1 MAYNEFSI
9 ESAIAPRTGRPS
21 VKIQGAANAVRIMQ
35 NPSRATEDYVQGAI
49 TSLGAANRQIL
60 YVNSS
65 LEALNDRLR
74 IASKIA
80 YAVNT
85 SKRRGAE
92 GFGNVPM
99 MNPWEF
105 ALEEDNSNK
114 SDGFFRRVWDAIK
127 TACRRVIEA
136 IAHLIKFI
144 GNAVAGMDA
153 KMQQKHFTLWDPK
166 TMSNTKVDDI
176 KFKSPN
182 WNINYSGKG
191 GIVDFL
197 DKVAGAYASGTREVN
212 NNQTLDELK
221 NHLEKNL
228 SDKQNT
234 MVKYSSIDESDSK
247 IDSKDLANQM
257 LQKDLKAIFA
267 VETGSAKDLILK
279 KFCSGDKTV
288 EMTCGK
294 MKALSDDFKCLA
306 NTELS
311 KKASKMIST
320 VHDQQKTFT
329 KMTKLIDQIASK
341 VSKPE
346 AKNDKETQKTNM
358 RAISNRMANICNS
371 RIRYNSYWTSLVLE
385 VQMMCLRFNK
395 SAHIALKHYLRA
407 AKKIGDEKKTTETEN
422 VSTEALFQF

>member
-105 ALEEDNSNK
+105 ALEEDNSIK

-136 IAHLIKFI
+136 IAHLIKYI
-144 GNAVAGMDA
+144 GNAVASMDT
-153 KMQQKHFTLWDPK
+153 KMQQKHYDLWDKKGRP
-166 TMSNTKVDDI
+166 TSTDADNT
-176 KFKSPN
+176 KFKSPD
-182 WNINYSGKG
+182 WKIKYSGKG
-191 GIVDFL
+191 GIADFL
-197 DKVAGAYASGTREVN
+197 TQVEGAYASGTKEVN
-212 NNQTLDELK
+212 NEQDLKKLEDVLK
-221 NHLEKNL
+221 NDLTAKRDTNVAPNH
-228 SDKQNT
+228 T
-234 MVKYSSIDESDSK
+234 GSSALKVDSK
-247 IDSKDLANQM
+247 ELANEMLKKDL
-257 LQKDLKAIFA
+257 QKLFA
-267 VETGSAKDLILK
+267 KDTGSAKELVLG
-279 KFCSGDKTV
+279 KFCNGTKNK
-288 EMTCGK
+288 EMSCK
-294 MKALSDDFKCLA
+294 EMKLLSEDFKCLA
-306 NTELS
+306 GKDLAT
-311 KKASKMIST
+311 KATKMISA
-320 VHDQQKTFT
+320 VHEQQKTFT

-341 VSKPE
+341 VSKP
-346 AKNDKETQKTNM
+346 ADKNNSQAMLNTNH
-358 RAISNRMANICNS
+358 ISNQMANICNS
-371 RIRYNSYWTSLVLE
+371 RIRYNSYWTSLILE
-385 VQMMCLRFNK
+385 VQMMCLRYNK

-407 AKKIGDEKKTTETEN
+407 AKVITDEKKTTETEN
-422 VSTEALFQF
+422 ASTEALFQF

>member
-136 IAHLIKFI
+136 IAHLIKYI
-144 GNAVAGMDA
+144 GNAVAGMDT
-153 KMQQKHFTLWDPK
+153 KMQQKHYKLYVDNGSK
-166 TMSNTKVDDI
+166 TITDVDNT
-176 KFKSPN
+176 KFKSPD
-182 WNINYSGKG
+182 WKMKYSD
-191 GIVDFL
+191 ITTFL
-197 DKVAGAYASGTREVN
+197 TSVGGAYASGTKEVN
-212 NNQTLDELK
+212 NEQDLKKLEDYLK
-221 NHLEKNL
+221 NDLEAKRG
-228 SDKQNT
+228 S
-234 MVKYSSIDESDSK
+234 MVVPNHTGSSSSSVNSK
-247 IDSKDLANQM
+247 ELANEMLKKDL
-257 LQKDLKAIFA
+257 QKLFA
-267 VETGSAKDLILK
+267 KDSGSAKELVLG
-279 KFCSGDKTV
+279 KFCNGTKNKEITCK
-288 EMTCGK
+288 EMK
-294 MKALSDDFKCLA
+294 LLSDNFKCLA
-306 NTELS
+306 ANELS
-311 KKASKMIST
+311 QKAKNMISA
-320 VHDQQKTFT
+320 VHEQQKTFT

-341 VSKPE
+341 VIKPD
-346 AKNDKETQKTNM
+346 AKNNSDSTYNTN
-358 RAISNRMANICNS
+358 RVSNQMANICNS

-407 AKKIGDEKKTTETEN
+407 SKMIKDEKKTTETEN

>member
-105 ALEEDNSNK
+105 ALEDDGSIK

-136 IAHLIKFI
+136 IAHLIKYI
-144 GNAVAGMDA
+144 GNAVAGMDT
-153 KMQQKHFTLWDPK
+153 KMQQKHYALWKPSMATAD
-166 TMSNTKVDDI
+166 VD
-176 KFKSPN
+176 KKEFKSPD
-182 WNINYSGKG
+182 WKMKYSDISAFLTKVEGSYAEGTMKINDEK
-191 GIVDFL
+191 
-197 DKVAGAYASGTREVN
+197 
-212 NNQTLDELK
+212 ELK
-221 NHLEKNL
+221 EYAEKMNN
-228 SDKQNT
+228 SENT
-234 MVKYSSIDESDSK
+234 TMSK
-247 IDSKDLANQM
+247 VSFNVAEKVNSKELANEM
-257 LQKDLKAIFA
+257 IKRDNKLIFGE
-267 VETGSAKDLILK
+267 ETGSAKDLVLK
-279 KFCSGDKTV
+279 AFCNGTKNIN
-288 EMTCGK
+288 MTCK
-294 MKALSDDFKCLA
+294 DMKTLSGDFKCLA
-306 NTELS
+306 PNELAQ
-311 KKASKMIST
+311 KAKDMISA
-320 VHDQQKTFT
+320 VHKQQQTFT
-329 KMTKLIDQIASK
+329 KLTKEIDKLAN
-341 VSKPE
+341 E
-346 AKNDKETQKTNM
+346 AFKENKKAFKEVGINKTAMNT
-358 RAISNRMANICNS
+358 ISNSLANLCNS
-371 RIRYNSYWTSLVLE
+371 KIRFNSYWTSLVLE

-407 AKKIGDEKKTTETEN
+407 AKKIGDEKKTTETEK

>member
-99 MNPWEF
+99 MDPWAF

-136 IAHLIKFI
+136 IAHLIKYI
-144 GNAVAGMDA
+144 GNAVASMDTN
-153 KMQQKHFTLWDPK
+153 MQQKHYKLWTDKKCP
-166 TMSNTKVDDI
+166 TSTDADNT
-176 KFKSPN
+176 KFKSPD
-182 WNINYSGKG
+182 WKIKYSD
-191 GIVDFL
+191 VTTFL
-197 DKVAGAYASGTREVN
+197 TSVSGAYASGTKEVN
-212 NNQTLDELK
+212 NEQDLKKLEDYLK
-221 NHLEKNL
+221 NDLEAKRG
-228 SDKQNT
+228 S
-234 MVKYSSIDESDSK
+234 MVVPNHTGSSSSSVNSK
-247 IDSKDLANQM
+247 ELANEMLKKDL
-257 LQKDLKAIFA
+257 QKLFA
-267 VETGSAKDLILK
+267 KDSGSAKELVLG
-279 KFCSGDKTV
+279 KFCNGTKNK
-288 EMTCGK
+288 EMSCK
-294 MKALSDDFKCLA
+294 EMKLLSEDFKCLA
-306 NTELS
+306 GKDLAN
-311 KKASKMIST
+311 KATKMISA
-320 VHDQQKTFT
+320 VHEQQKTFT

-341 VSKPE
+341 VIKPD
-346 AKNDKETQKTNM
+346 AKNNSDSTYNTK
-358 RAISNRMANICNS
+358 RVSNQMANICNS
-371 RIRYNSYWTSLVLE
+371 RIRYNSYWTSLILE
-385 VQMMCLRFNK
+385 VQMMCLRYNK

-407 AKKIGDEKKTTETEN
+407 AKVITDEKKTTETEN

>member
-136 IAHLIKFI
+136 IAHLIKYI
-144 GNAVAGMDA
+144 GNAVAGMDT
-153 KMQQKHFTLWDPK
+153 KMQQKHYKLWTDKNSPTSADADK
-166 TMSNTKVDDI
+166 I
-176 KFKSPN
+176 EFKSPD
-182 WNINYSGKG
+182 WKMKYSD
-191 GIVDFL
+191 ISTFL
-197 DKVAGAYASGTREVN
+197 TSVSGAYASGTKEVN
-212 NNQTLDELK
+212 NEQDLK
-221 NHLEKNL
+221 KLEDYMKADL
-228 SDKQNT
+228 EAKRGT
-234 MVKYSSIDESDSK
+234 MVAPTGERSSAYSVNSK
-247 IDSKDLANQM
+247 ELANEMLKKDL
-257 LQKDLKAIFA
+257 QKLFA
-267 VETGSAKDLILK
+267 KDTGSAKELVLG
-279 KFCSGDKTV
+279 KFCNGTKNKN
-288 EMTCGK
+288 MTCK
-294 MKALSDDFKCLA
+294 DMKTLSDNFKCLA
-306 NTELS
+306 ANELS
-311 KKASKMIST
+311 QKAKNMISA
-320 VHDQQKTFT
+320 VHEQQKTFT

-341 VSKPE
+341 VSKPA
-346 AKNDKETQKTNM
+346 AKSVSQPMLNTNQ
-358 RAISNRMANICNS
+358 ISNQMANICNS

-407 AKKIGDEKKTTETEN
+407 AKVITDEKKTTETEN

>member
-105 ALEEDNSNK
+105 ALEDDGSNR
-114 SDGFFRRVWDAIK
+114 SDGFFKRVWDAIK

-136 IAHLIKFI
+136 IAHLIKYI
-144 GNAVAGMDA
+144 GNAVASMDT
-153 KMQQKHFTLWDPK
+153 KMQQKHYDLWDKKGRP
-166 TMSNTKVDDI
+166 TSTDADNT
-176 KFKSPN
+176 KFKSPD
-182 WNINYSGKG
+182 WKIKYSD
-191 GIVDFL
+191 VTTFL
-197 DKVAGAYASGTREVN
+197 TSVSGAYASGTKEVN
-212 NNQTLDELK
+212 NEQELTKLENILK
-221 NHLEKNL
+221 NDLANKRVTNANIAAN
-228 SDKQNT
+228 Q
-234 MVKYSSIDESDSK
+234 VGASDSNV
-247 IDSKDLANQM
+247 DSKDLANKM
-257 LQKDLKAIFA
+257 LEKDLQKLFA
-267 VETGSAKDLILK
+267 KGTGSAKELVLG
-279 KFCSGDKTV
+279 KFCNGTKNK
-288 EMTCGK
+288 EMSCK
-294 MKALSDDFKCLA
+294 EMKLLSEDFKCLA
-306 NTELS
+306 GKDLAN
-311 KKASKMIST
+311 KATKMISA
-320 VHDQQKTFT
+320 VHEQQKTFT

-346 AKNDKETQKTNM
+346 AKKDNETKKTNIN
-358 RAISNRMANICNS
+358 AISNKMANICNS
-371 RIRYNSYWTSLVLE
+371 RIRYNSYWTSLILE
-385 VQMMCLRFNK
+385 VQMMCLRYNK

-407 AKKIGDEKKTTETEN
+407 AKVITDEKKTTETEN